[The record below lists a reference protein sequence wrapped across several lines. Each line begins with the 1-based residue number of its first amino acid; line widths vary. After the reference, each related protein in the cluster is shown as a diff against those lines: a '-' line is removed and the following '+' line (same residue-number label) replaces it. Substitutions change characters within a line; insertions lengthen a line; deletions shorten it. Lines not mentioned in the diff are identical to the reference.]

1 MQVQSTNNINVY
13 DMSVYTSLALSCL
26 IQDQV
31 LTKDSAECAL
41 GMDKCKNASF
51 TGMHCTHC
59 SLQAAE

>member
-1 MQVQSTNNINVY
+1 
-13 DMSVYTSLALSCL
+13 MSVYTSLALSYL